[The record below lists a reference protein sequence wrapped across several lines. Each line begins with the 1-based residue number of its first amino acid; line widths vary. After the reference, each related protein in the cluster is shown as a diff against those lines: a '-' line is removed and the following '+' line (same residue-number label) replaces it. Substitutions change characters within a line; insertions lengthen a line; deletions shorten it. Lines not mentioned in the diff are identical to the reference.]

1 MNTIMIE
8 LRCHILNVLV
18 ERNHQNMRDTDTE
31 FIEGLTISNLFS
43 HIPHTDQI
51 REQYTNLISRD
62 KRLVLIGVK
71 ELYHQQRVTGFL
83 RTIRRHR
90 RRISRNNN

>member
-51 REQYTNLISRD
+51 R
-62 KRLVLIGVK
+62 
-71 ELYHQQRVTGFL
+71 
-83 RTIRRHR
+83 
-90 RRISRNNN
+90 